1 MSKKTSRRTFLKSLS
16 AAMAFLAI
24 SGEAL
29 AATSAFISKKIE
41 ASVNGVLDV
50 IRSLQAEG
58 SNVVQKIMN
67 GKKYKKHP
75 LVHYP
80 IDGGVFDKKTRYRV
94 FFHAHSKNEYGHFHT
109 FYEKPN
115 GDLVHL
121 IMVSM
126 NKKGYPIKLS
136 ATNRWVTGDV
146 FVKADELKE
155 LFSGFMI
162 NEDLFPDPRIGKFIQ
177 ELFTAYKNDIF
188 KLMDER
194 DKAIYHYVKEH
205 TRTPFEDRSV
215 EILSS
220 KSISVSA

>member
-1 MSKKTSRRTFLKSLS
+1 MGDHTQGKVATKS
-16 AAMAFLAI
+16 
-24 SGEAL
+24 
-29 AATSAFISKKIE
+29 
-41 ASVNGVLDV
+41 VY
-50 IRSLQAEG
+50 
-58 SNVVQKIMN
+58 

-80 IDGGVFDKKTRYRV
+80 VDGGVFDKKTRYRV
-94 FFHAHSKNEYGHFHT
+94 FFHAHRKNEYGHFHT

-136 ATNRWVTGDV
+136 TTNRWVTGDV

-155 LFSGFMI
+155 LFSGYMI
-162 NEDLFPDPRIGKFIQ
+162 NEVLFPDPRIGMFIQ
-177 ELFTAYKNDIF
+177 ELFMAYKNDIF

-194 DKAIYHYVKEH
+194 DKAVYDYVKKH